1 MTSKEHPIYHPVD
14 NSCYLIGGSKGS
26 LSLPDLSI
34 WKHENQPD
42 WWTPINRNSLSHDY
56 IDPLVAQLQNF
67 KDVIINNSEP
77 LVTASEGAKSLKVIE
92 AIHESISK
100 NLMISIQNI
109 WYFLKYIAYQIKS
122 VIIVLLF

>member
-1 MTSKEHPIYHPVD
+1 MTSKEHPIYHAVD

-26 LSLPDLSI
+26 LSLPDVTI
-34 WKHENQPD
+34 WKHDNQPD
-42 WWTPINRNSLSHDY
+42 WWKPINGNSLGHDY

-67 KDVIINNSEP
+67 KDVIIYNSEP

-100 NLMISIQNI
+100 NMMI
-109 WYFLKYIAYQIKS
+109 
-122 VIIVLLF
+122 LF

>member
-1 MTSKEHPIYHPVD
+1 
-14 NSCYLIGGSKGS
+14 
-26 LSLPDLSI
+26 
-34 WKHENQPD
+34 
-42 WWTPINRNSLSHDY
+42 LSHDY

-67 KDVIINNSEP
+67 KDVITNDSEP

-109 WYFLKYIAYQIKS
+109 
-122 VIIVLLF
+122 